1 MEKTVRDATIEHAT
15 QIKQLVH
22 DPSSF
27 LTELHTQQQ
36 QYYSIQW
43 LTHFDALSQ
52 IPLPPGSISYATL
65 AAEVHVPEAMLR
77 SIARMAMT
85 AGILF
90 EKTDGSLCHNALST
104 PFVQDPH
111 MRVQLKHFCTATV
124 PIMAGMV
131 KATEN
136 WGDTRQPNETAYNVA
151 NGTDLPFFAHLK
163 ANPTLQK
170 KFEDY
175 MKSRAVSHTG
185 SRAEYLLE
193 AIDWSSL
200 GDARV
205 VDVSQPVL
213 DQLSSCP

>member
-1 MEKTVRDATIEHAT
+1 MEKTARDATIEHAS
-15 QIKQLVH
+15 QIKQLVQ

-27 LTELHTQQQ
+27 LTELHIQQQ

-43 LTHFDALSQ
+43 LTHFDILSH

-65 AAEVHVPEAMLR
+65 ATKAHAPEAILR
-77 SIARMAMT
+77 SMARMAMT
-85 AGILF
+85 TGFLT
-90 EKTDGSLCHNALST
+90 EKTDGSLCHSALST

-111 MRVQLKHFCTATV
+111 MHVQLKHFCAATV

-131 KATEN
+131 KATES
-136 WGDTRQPNETAYNVA
+136 WGDTQKPNQTAFNVA
-151 NGTDLPFFAHLK
+151 YETDLAFFAYLK
-163 ANPTLQK
+163 ANPTFQK

-193 AIDWSSL
+193 AIDWSVL
-200 GDARV
+200 GDAKI
-205 VDVSQPVL
+205 VDVSRPVL
-213 DQLSSCP
+213 D